1 MPHGPVADREVH
13 SCSASSDRPR
23 VQTQYERAQTL
34 LAENRAI
41 YLRMVNELINEGQ
54 LAPQK
59 IREWLGL
66 SQPEVPKDA
75 LEPFDAKLREF
86 ERRVA

>member
-1 MPHGPVADREVH
+1 MAGTNSEIEAGL
-13 SCSASSDRPR
+13 
-23 VQTQYERAQTL
+23 QTQYERAQTL

-86 ERRVA
+86 ERRHSQRLTSV

>member
-1 MPHGPVADREVH
+1 MDSVLDLCNHPGCD
-13 SCSASSDRPR
+13 
-23 VQTQYERAQTL
+23 
-34 LAENRAI
+34 I

-59 IREWLGL
+59 IRDWLGL
-66 SQPEVPKDA
+66 SQSEVPKDA
-75 LEPFDAKLREF
+75 LEPFEAKLREF